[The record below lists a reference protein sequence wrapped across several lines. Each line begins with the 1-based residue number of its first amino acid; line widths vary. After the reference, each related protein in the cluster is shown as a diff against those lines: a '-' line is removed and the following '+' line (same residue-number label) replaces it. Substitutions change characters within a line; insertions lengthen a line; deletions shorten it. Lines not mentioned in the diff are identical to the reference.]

1 MSDILAYNNKWLAYN
16 SKVVECDPYNPLN
29 LPKYTIRVKM
39 QSGYS
44 PAGAT
49 NIEHPSE
56 RIVTNVDSVNNVWDI
71 YYPYDNWSHLFH
83 GPAGMAS
90 PIQMLDSVL
99 GANTE
104 GITDMSYMFFGTSA
118 VTLNINFNTKSV
130 TNFSRMFYNAQSLT
144 AVPKVDTPAAVDVS
158 YMFYGC
164 YYVESGALD
173 MYNQM
178 ANQPNPPVNHASAFN
193 RCGSATTTGQ
203 AELAQ
208 IPTSWGGTMA

>member
-39 QSGYS
+39 KPGYS
-44 PAGAT
+44 PSGAPY
-49 NIEHPSE
+49 IEHPSE
-56 RIVTNVDSVNNVWDI
+56 RSVTNVDSVNNVWDI

-83 GPAGMAS
+83 GPAGMTS

-104 GITDMSYMFFGTSA
+104 GITDMSYMFFATGA
-118 VTLNINFNTKSV
+118 ETLNINFNTKSV
-130 TNFSRMFYNAQSLT
+130 TNFSRMFYNARALT
-144 AVPKVDTPAAVDVS
+144 AVPMVDTPAAVDVS

-164 YYVESGALD
+164 YYVESGALA

-178 ANQPNPPVNHASAFN
+178 VNQPNPPSEHSKCFD
-193 RCGSATTTGQ
+193 RCGSATTTGS